1 MNNEDKIAKLRHKL
15 AGDRLL
21 IVADDFDAQH
31 PLDTVVKTTKG
42 KTAYGWIPE
51 ELAAQTN
58 GKASPVIVTEELF
71 DHLDVKGTRIN
82 AVAQRGFEDMRDAVE
97 GALNNPMA
105 ISMGGGDGSFNIFF
119 KHQNADDKGMLY
131 ANLMYTDEPV
141 PSYIV
146 RSISPTSKIKGEMLY
161 TGENAP
167 DMALPKDFDDKAFE
181 EKIKSSAGERVT
193 GVTWNK
199 GNVMKTL
206 RMHAQEDKYPTDEEF
221 ATIKQWIADGK
232 TSHLTSGS
240 VGMYI
245 KQALEQP
252 NCAMFF
258 KAGHECGVWGKV
270 APEIEYITSKHFLE
284 TMERAD
290 KASPEVKSAII
301 LASMAVAAPEDKRT
315 EEVKKCS
322 VALGL
327 QGKELATAL
336 VQGEKGLREFDP
348 INAEKA
354 YKTVGSIVGNKFE
367 DTQMLDDVL
376 DICKLKDPKFPTALV
391 KPLCHL
397 VVDTVKTARAG
408 VDIKSMSPEDKK
420 AYFSN
425 KAAYD
430 IAAVE
435 KAFKLNSMNDNSH
448 GPRE

>member
-1 MNNEDKIAKLRHKL
+1 MNNEDKIAKLRHQL

-31 PLDTVVKTTKG
+31 PLDTVVKTSGG
-42 KTAYGWIPE
+42 KTSYGYIPE
-51 ELAAQTN
+51 EI
-58 GKASPVIVTEELF
+58 ASKLGTKPAPVIVTEELF
-71 DHLDVKGTRIN
+71 DHLDVKGTRIKT
-82 AVAQRGFEDMRDAVE
+82 VADRGFDDMRDAVE
-97 GALNNPMA
+97 YALQKPETLA
-105 ISMGGGDGSFNIFF
+105 LGGGDGSLNIFF
-119 KHQNADDKGMLY
+119 MKDGIEKNRMY
-131 ANLMYTDEPV
+131 ANLMYSNEPV
-141 PSYIV
+141 PAYIV
-146 RSISPTSKIKGEMLY
+146 RSISPTGKVKGVMLFE
-161 TGENAP
+161 GENIP
-167 DMALPKDFDDKAFE
+167 SMAAKDDKAFE

-199 GNVMKTL
+199 GNVIKTL
-206 RMHAQEDKYPTDEEF
+206 RMHAQEGKYPTAEEF

-232 TSHLTSGS
+232 ADHLTSGS

-258 KAGHECGVWGKV
+258 EVGQECGVWGKV
-270 APEIEYITSKHFLE
+270 APEIKYVTSKSFLE
-284 TMERAD
+284 TMERAE

-301 LASMAVAAPEDKRT
+301 LASMAVAAPEDKRA

-327 QGKELATAL
+327 QGRELATAL

-348 INAEKA
+348 FNAEKA
-354 YKTVGSIVGNKFE
+354 YRTVESIIGNKFE
-367 DTQMLDDVL
+367 NTQMLDDVL
-376 DICKLKDPKFPTALV
+376 DICKLKDSKFPAAIV

-397 VVDTVKTARAG
+397 VVDAVKTARAG
-408 VDIKSMSPEDKK
+408 IDIKSMSPEDKK

-435 KAFKLNSMNDNSH
+435 KAFKLNSMNGNSH
-448 GPRE
+448 DPRG